1 MLAYRLP
8 NRRRTFSCERTLVEK
23 LGTFYF
29 FSLVDHLASR
39 DNSVPCSCKRPR
51 SMPPASAQ
59 VLYPGVN
66 GGDQIPNV
74 ILKAGAEAA
83 G

>member
-1 MLAYRLP
+1 MNQLGGNMAGHLMEDAR
-8 NRRRTFSCERTLVEK
+8 FSEPL
-23 LGTFYF
+23 
-29 FSLVDHLASR
+29 
-39 DNSVPCSCKRPR
+39 
-51 SMPPASAQ
+51 PASTQ

-83 G
+83 GGDYHSTAGKEIPPWHPTP